1 VIKETDD
8 TERRVRELAA
18 AARLKYGV
26 VFWAAVT
33 RSLVLKY
40 SQGNRKAIPLHD
52 PILAWLWRHTGAPQ
66 TSKNRTPAELRRTR
80 ATAEALGYDPD
91 NMHKQVAEWLERMD
105 ELPFEEY
112 TEKYGGGWSDYL
124 TWIRDPRLHNK
135 LQSVE
140 KRRKQ

>member
-1 VIKETDD
+1 
-8 TERRVRELAA
+8 
-18 AARLKYGV
+18 
-26 VFWAAVT
+26 
-33 RSLVLKY
+33 
-40 SQGNRKAIPLHD
+40 
-52 PILAWLWRHTGAPQ
+52 
-66 TSKNRTPAELRRTR
+66 
-80 ATAEALGYDPD
+80 
-91 NMHKQVAEWLERMD
+91 MHKQVAEWLERMD